1 VGGYRD
7 LPRLEDADIV
17 RRIGRGRLVMLRSR
31 AVNSARPRQGWL
43 KPIALSLLHLL
54 RVPSSVMAKL

>member
-7 LPRLEDADIV
+7 LARLEDADIV
-17 RRIGRGRLVMLRSR
+17 RRIGRRRLVMLRSR
-31 AVNSARPRQGWL
+31 AVIRERPRQGWFRAT
-43 KPIALSLLHLL
+43 ALAVLHLL